1 MVLTFNVMQ
10 QLHSRQQLGTMLLIK
25 YAQIIQIGWLQFL
38 EQFQILVPA
47 NGTIGETIQQKI
59 CCKICFIYTTYP
71 LSTNTE
77 VYSLSPMRISRSST
91 ELGPLLM
98 LLLPLLL
105 MLLPPPLL
113 AILAEPPGANVLLL
127 ELFMRCTSGNTSTLM
142 NLKCPTRPWQR
153 PFQMP
158 DAFIDSTSMSSPF
171 CKKEWERGGEIRGC
185 TVVTLN
191 VLTLNLSASLS

>member
-1 MVLTFNVMQ
+1 MQ
-10 QLHSRQQLGTMLLIK
+10 QLHSRQQLGTMLLIE
-25 YAQIIQIGWLQFL
+25 YAQIIEIGWLQFL
-38 EQFQILVPA
+38 EQLQILVAA

-77 VYSLSPMRISRSST
+77 VYSLRPMRISRSST

-98 LLLPLLL
+98 LPLPPLLL

-113 AILAEPPGANVLLL
+113 LASLAEPPGANVLLL

-142 NLKCPTRPWQR
+142 NLKCPTRP
-153 PFQMP
+153 
-158 DAFIDSTSMSSPF
+158 
-171 CKKEWERGGEIRGC
+171 
-185 TVVTLN
+185 
-191 VLTLNLSASLS
+191 